1 MLLLIALTSFAT
13 IALGVLALA
22 QRPLAPARVRA
33 RALGGGASAEMVA
46 TDRPF
51 SQRMARPLAGALL
64 RAMPHRWLRSLET
77 TMVAAGEPLDIGFFV
92 LLWVLAA
99 AGGVFVGLLLAVW
112 WSALVFGG
120 LGVYLP
126 LFWLRR
132 LADNRRKAISRAL
145 PDAIDMLVTCVE
157 AGLGLD
163 AALVRVGEATDGPLA
178 AEIERTMQEIAIGRS
193 RQEALLDLGTR
204 PGVRELDS
212 LIRPVVQAERS
223 GVSIGTALRVQA
235 DDLRVRRR
243 QRAQETAQKIAP
255 KMTMAIIL
263 FFVPAVM
270 LVSVAPAMFS
280 LIDFFSDGW
289 SG

>member
-1 MLLLIALTSFAT
+1 
-13 IALGVLALA
+13 
-22 QRPLAPARVRA
+22 
-33 RALGGGASAEMVA
+33 
-46 TDRPF
+46 
-51 SQRMARPLAGALL
+51 
-64 RAMPHRWLRSLET
+64 
-77 TMVAAGEPLDIGFFV
+77 MVAAGEPLDIGFFV